1 MPSISGTNNSYVDEI
16 IGFSTIII
24 IFFLF
29 RSIIFQT
36 SQLWLLGI
44 FIIVGMIVGG
54 VLSAVVATLL
64 GLEVFDEEFQ
74 TGIVEIDLSRR
85 SIITIDLD
93 AIQELQNLEIL
104 NLEDNLIEKIDF
116 APFRKHP
123 ALVNLDVS
131 NNKIEVVDLTVLK
144 TMKKLQ
150 RLDLRN
156 NPIDA
161 LEAADLLQL
170 KDFTT
175 LYVDPQTQ
183 LTVEGVSL
191 TNDQFHEM
199 IEKGMKDVDTFLA
212 QSNE

>member
-74 TGIVEIDLSRR
+74 TGVVEIDLSRR

-199 IEKGMKDVDTFLA
+199 IEKGMKDVDAFLA